1 MLSELPVLIK
11 EFENLRGVW
20 RIDWLGRI
28 VPRGVAGPVPR
39 IAVHLAELQPA
50 YEDPLSN
57 LSLAQPHR
65 TEQVLVDVGLIT
77 LLKIGSVWRNG
88 VQVLPPKALAREQAV
103 VHWKSFQLVKLDG
116 SIELNG
122 RSVPL
127 MPPARHRV
135 GGAAYRD
142 IAGSW
147 VAVAICGTPDGS
159 SRVLLI
165 PSTVLFQATIASSPA
180 ATRRLIQGEISK
192 IVDANYG
199 MVVGEPSAF
208 RIELF
213 KNFCDQ
219 EAPAIANLLADPV
232 ATAEYRRM
240 RHHMVASS
248 VNHSG
253 PGEPKLHIRF
263 GLPFSNEAT
272 LRLVGKRIAFDGE
285 RDGLGKTVWGFLA
298 TQILALNVPLVF
310 SRLVIDRKNDGRQGA
325 NASSEDLEDA
335 WSTGGSKPT
344 TPSGPPQPLTSD
356 EAPGLHLD
364 NIVIQAAAVFAPVG
378 LEVLKEEK
386 DVQQYRG
393 ARLIPSDGE
402 PFNGLASTTDPHG
415 TAGVAP
421 VNVDLVSEP
430 VVPVTLQHL
439 FDALNVLASEG
450 LNFGTMVVSPSH
462 HRRPAD
468 GHVVNYFRAKD
479 RGARSWRRMSDDVGH
494 TRGFVIAEVY
504 LGGVWRYIIDV
515 EHKRAGELSMLLV
528 HAEHGGRIEAR
539 RFDYFME
546 AVARHNGW
554 QAAEEFSSYW
564 RFATI
569 RHAKLRGA
577 EALAKLIRKTLA

>member
-1 MLSELPVLIK
+1 MSALIK
-11 EFENLRGVW
+11 EFESLQGTW

-28 VPRGVAGPVPR
+28 VPRGVAGPTPC

-50 YEDPLSN
+50 FEDPLSN
-57 LSLAQPHR
+57 FSLAQPHR
-65 TEQVLVDVGLIT
+65 TTQVLVDAGLIT
-77 LLKIGSVWRNG
+77 LLKIGSVWHNG
-88 VQVLPPKALAREQAV
+88 VQVSPPKALALDQAV
-103 VHWKSFQLVKLDG
+103 VHWKDFQLVQLGG
-116 SIELNG
+116 SIELSG

-127 MPPARHRV
+127 MPPARHKV
-135 GGAAYRD
+135 GGATFRD
-142 IAGSW
+142 ISESW
-147 VAVAICGTPDGS
+147 VAVAIYGTPDGS
-159 SRVLLI
+159 SRILLI
-165 PSTVLFQATIASSPA
+165 PSIVFFQATLASSPV

-199 MVVGEPSAF
+199 SVAGEPSAF

-213 KNFCDQ
+213 KNFRDQ

-240 RHHMVASS
+240 RHHLVASS

-272 LRLVGKRIAFDGE
+272 MRIAGKRIAFDGK
-285 RDGLGKTVWGFLA
+285 RDGIGKTVWGFLV
-298 TQILALNVPLVF
+298 TQILSLQVPLVF

-325 NASSEDLEDA
+325 NAGSDDLEDA
-335 WSTGGSKPT
+335 WSTGSPAPT
-344 TPSGPPQPLTSD
+344 APAVSPQPLTSK
-356 EAPGLHLD
+356 EAPGYHLGD
-364 NIVIQAAAVFAPVG
+364 IVIQAAAVFAPVG

-393 ARLIPSDGE
+393 ARLIPSEGDT
-402 PFNGLASTTDPHG
+402 FNGLASTTDPHG

-421 VNVDLVSEP
+421 ASVDFVSEP

-439 FDALNVLASEG
+439 FDALNVLAGKG
-450 LNFGTMVVSPSH
+450 LNFETMAVSPSH

-468 GHVVNYFRAKD
+468 GRVVNYFRAMD
-479 RGARSWRRMSDDVGH
+479 RGVRSWRRMSDEIEY
-494 TRGFVIAEVY
+494 TRGFVVAEIY
-504 LGGVWRYIIDV
+504 LGGIWHYLIDV

-528 HAEHGGRIEAR
+528 RAEQGSRIEAR
-539 RFDYFME
+539 QFDHFME

-554 QAAEEFSSYW
+554 RAAEEFSSYW
-564 RFATI
+564 RFTTI
-569 RHAKLRGA
+569 RHAKQRGA
-577 EALAKLIRKTLA
+577 EALAKQISKTLT

>member
-1 MLSELPVLIK
+1 MTVLIK
-11 EFENLRGVW
+11 EFENLQGVW
-20 RIDWLGRI
+20 RLDWLGRI

-39 IAVHLAELQPA
+39 IAVHLAQLQA
-50 YEDPLSN
+50 AFEDPLSN

-77 LLKIGSVWRNG
+77 LLKVGSVWLNG

-103 VHWKSFQLVKLDG
+103 VHWKDFQLVQLDG

-122 RSVPL
+122 RSMPL

-135 GGAAYRD
+135 GGAAFRD

-147 VAVAICGTPDGS
+147 VAVAMYGTPDGS

-165 PSTVLFQATIASSPA
+165 PAVVLFQATMASSPA

-199 MVVGEPSAF
+199 SVVGEPSAF

-213 KNFCDQ
+213 KNFRDQ

-232 ATAEYRRM
+232 AMAEYRRM
-240 RHHMVASS
+240 RHHLVASS
-248 VNHSG
+248 VNHAG

-272 LRLVGKRIAFDGE
+272 LRLAGKRIAFDGE
-285 RDGLGKTVWGFLA
+285 RDGIGKTVWGFLV
-298 TQILALNVPLVF
+298 TQILSLQVPLVF
-310 SRLVIDRKNDGRQGA
+310 SRLVIDRKNDGRQGS
-325 NASSEDLEDA
+325 NAGDDDLEDA
-335 WSTGGSKPT
+335 WSAGPPEPT
-344 TPSGPPQPLTSD
+344 APTAPPQPLTSD
-356 EAPGLHLD
+356 EAPAHHLGE
-364 NIVIQAAAVFAPVG
+364 IVIQAAAVFAPIG

-393 ARLIPSDGE
+393 ARLIPVDGD
-402 PFNGLASTTDPHG
+402 PFNGLASTADQHG

-421 VNVDLVSEP
+421 ASVDFVNEP

-439 FDALNVLASEG
+439 FDALNVLASKG
-450 LNFGTMVVSPSH
+450 LNFETMIVSPSH

-468 GHVVNYFRAKD
+468 GRVVNYFRAKD
-479 RGARSWRRMSDDVGH
+479 RGVRSWRRMSDEIGH
-494 TRGFVIAEVY
+494 TRGFVVAEVY
-504 LGGVWRYIIDV
+504 LGGIWHYLIDV

-528 HAEHGGRIEAR
+528 HAELGGRIEAR

-564 RFATI
+564 RFTTI
-569 RHAKLRGA
+569 RHAKQRGA
-577 EALAKLIRKTLA
+577 EALAKQISKTLT